1 MLAGMRVSVRLWVT
15 PGTVSASL
23 DGIVSR
29 TGFTAR
35 DRPSVD
41 DDPEMSDSV
50 TSGPQVRLAEVVA
63 SLSLATDLAGGLPLE
78 HGLRRSLLAVWLGED
93 LGLSADELSDVY
105 YVALLGTVGCS
116 VEGTLLAKVSRDELA
131 VLGDSAGVDP
141 ANTRDVIAWV
151 LRNFGADE
159 PPLRRIRIVASAVRS
174 GQTEFQIVC
183 RDVALQVGEMLDIG
197 PTIRQALA
205 QCHERWDGAGGP
217 KRLKGEEIRLPAR
230 VFNVAHQADLFNR
243 LGGVDA
249 VVAVLR
255 RGRGKVYEPQLADRF
270 CRLAPRLLSRLES
283 EPAWDAVLS
292 AEPGS
297 PRWLAPDEF
306 DAVGRA
312 IANFADIRSPYTVG
326 HSSGVAIVAE
336 AAARGLRLSD
346 ADAATVHRAGLI
358 HDLGRSGVPAAVWN
372 KPDPLTPTEWERV
385 KQHPSLTELV
395 LARSG
400 ALGHLGTLAG
410 LHHERLDG
418 SGYRGVSASFLP
430 VAAQI
435 LAAADTY
442 HTKTEPR
449 PYRAAL
455 TTDAAADDLRGEA
468 RLGRFDS
475 QVVEAVL
482 TAGGHPAQRQRSVR
496 PAGLSEREVEVLSLV
511 IRGLSNRQMA
521 EALFVSPKTVD
532 HHIQHIYDK
541 IGVSTRVGA
550 TLFAL
555 QHGLVEDLG

>member
-1 MLAGMRVSVRLWVT
+1 MT
-15 PGTVSASL
+15 
-23 DGIVSR
+23 
-29 TGFTAR
+29 
-35 DRPSVD
+35 
-41 DDPEMSDSV
+41 DSV
-50 TSGPQVRLAEVVA
+50 TKGPRVRLAEVVA
-63 SLSLATDLAGGLPLE
+63 SLSLATDLAGGSPLE
-78 HGLRRSLLAVWLGED
+78 HGLRRCLLAVWLGED

-131 VLGDSAGVDP
+131 VLGDGATVDP
-141 ANTRDVIAWV
+141 ASTREVVGWV

-159 PPLRRIRIVASAVRS
+159 PPLRRLRIVASAVRS
-174 GQTEFQIVC
+174 GQTEYQIVC

-197 PTIRQALA
+197 PAIRQALG

-217 KRLKGEEIRLPAR
+217 KRLRGEEIRLPAR

-255 RGRGKVYEPQLADRF
+255 HGRGKVYEPRLADRF
-270 CRLAPRLLSRLES
+270 CRLAPQLLSRLES

-297 PRWLAPDEF
+297 PRWLARDEL
-306 DAVGRA
+306 DAVVRA

-326 HSSGVAIVAE
+326 HSSGVAAVAE

-346 ADAATVHRAGLI
+346 EDAATVHRAGLI

-372 KPDPLTPTEWERV
+372 KTDPLTPSEWERV
-385 KQHPSLTELV
+385 KEHPSLTELV

-418 SGYRGVSASFLP
+418 SGYRGVSSSFLP

-435 LAAADTY
+435 LAAADAY

-449 PYRAAL
+449 PHRAAL

-468 RLGRFDS
+468 RLGKFDS
-475 QVVEAVL
+475 EVVEAVL
-482 TAGGHPAQRQRSVR
+482 AGAGQPGPPRRKVR
-496 PAGLSEREVEVLSLV
+496 PAGLSEREVEVLGLV

-521 EALFVSPKTVD
+521 EVLFVSPKTVD

-555 QHGLVEDLG
+555 QHGLVQDRP